1 VFAAEA
7 RRIGQTVAAQ
17 WADEVDRDAR
27 FPAETVD
34 ALRASKLLG
43 ALVPVEYGGAGATVA
58 DMSAAT
64 AALSEYCAT
73 SGLLFGMHQ
82 IQVEQLAV
90 HGTTAGIHDLLR
102 KIAQGDVLLGNA
114 NSEVGLGGER
124 RSSICALEK
133 TGDGYR
139 LDKRASTLS
148 YGEYADGILATARR
162 EEGSVGSDQI
172 LAICMRPNFSLEPLG
187 TWDTL
192 GLRGT
197 CSMPF
202 HLVGDVPEDL
212 ILEDF
217 ATLFARTTLPV
228 GSILLGSVWLGLA
241 EAAIRQTH
249 TSLRKKARAV
259 AGGAAQ
265 AGVTTGPLRLA
276 EAAVLLYQLRDTV
289 AMAAAEYELHK
300 GTPEA
305 ESLRFAFRMNS
316 LKVTAATLS
325 VDIVQRALSI
335 CGITGYQN
343 GSDNSLARIL
353 RDVSAAPIMVNND
366 RVLQSMGEVLLMR
379 KEV

>member
-1 VFAAEA
+1 MK
-7 RRIGQTVAAQ
+7 

-43 ALVPVEYGGAGATVA
+43 ALVPAEYGGPGATIA

-82 IQVEQLAV
+82 IQVEQLV
-90 HGTTAGIHDLLR
+90 MHGTTPAIHDLLR
-102 KIAQGDVLLGNA
+102 RIAEGDVLLGNA

-133 TGDGYR
+133 NGEGGFR

-162 EEGSVGSDQI
+162 EEDSTGSDQV
-172 LAICMRPNFSLEPLG
+172 LAICLRPDFSLEALG

-202 HLVGDVPEDL
+202 HLVANVPEDL
-212 ILEDF
+212 VLEDF

-241 EAAIRQTH
+241 EAAIRLTH

-259 AGGAAQ
+259 AGGNAQ
-265 AGVTTGPLRLA
+265 SGVTTGPLRLA

-289 AMAAAEYELHK
+289 TMAAAEYERLK
-300 GTPEA
+300 GTSDA
-305 ESLRFAFRMNS
+305 ESLRFSFRMNS
-316 LKVTAATLS
+316 MKVTAATLS
-325 VDIVQRALSI
+325 VEIVQRALSI

-343 GSDNSLARIL
+343 GSNNSLARIL

-366 RVLQSMGEVLLMR
+366 RVLQSMGELLLMR